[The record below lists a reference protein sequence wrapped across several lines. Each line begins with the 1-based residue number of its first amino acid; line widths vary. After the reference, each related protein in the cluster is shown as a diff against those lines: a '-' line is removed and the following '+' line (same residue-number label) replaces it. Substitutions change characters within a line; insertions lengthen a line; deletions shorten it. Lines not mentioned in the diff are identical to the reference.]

1 MSITPD
7 TPIEY
12 SDVEIAITNSLI
24 GISMNSGRISGTNEL
39 TQYFL
44 CNRIDDLITAFG
56 SLSFTLDF
64 SENDIINQIL
74 NENKDNFRTLVRDAL
89 VKAIVHSNVEI
100 GRMVDINRE
109 MRRVNT
115 KLELLMTR
123 AIDTHM
129 RNLNAQEHESEIV
142 TFEAKVSNW
151 AKVRSI
157 TIRAQYICPEC
168 GITKESKF
176 IPKYTKRCDH
186 CHCVLEFYK
195 PIQSEDTRRIVLRE
209 IIDDYS
215 THDLPSSI
223 SADIYGQTVK
233 DVSLSDKLIVTG
245 IFRSVPLEKE
255 NGKLSKQF
263 IPTIQII
270 SVKDVNDGKIEMP
283 DEALLEKFQNLE
295 SAGMLVKEV
304 IDGFAYN
311 IYKKENEK
319 KAVICSLIGSKWIG
333 QVGKGNPPMIHILFV
348 GDPDTYKST
357 IMKYISNVCDHCVL
371 ADSTTVSN
379 AGIKAIAVKMDD
391 GRWSIRAGL
400 LPEYNGGVVFL
411 DEFGDLKAEIYA
423 DLKAPMIDGVVTKH
437 VAGEEFQGKAETGI
451 LASMNPTEG
460 VYNPKDTIYE
470 NLIRL
475 EKPLITRFDGIFVFT
490 KSSPDYD
497 SGEIRKHFKI
507 CDLLPK
513 GEKLEGLLTD
523 AEIKLFLNYVRN
535 IDPKITQEAIETSN
549 DYFAELEKKGGE
561 KGGTETRAENAV
573 MKFAVALAKWHMS
586 DKVISDHVI
595 EALELYSHS
604 MSTMDLDF
612 KEGQFLTDRKLVKTA
627 DAKMQ
632 LIKDCYDILKV
643 DGYVF
648 KSELEAKVMEK
659 KVFETLLQLQSKLA
673 QMDQQGKISKK
684 NKMIKITWT

>member
-1 MSITPD
+1 MIDNETLLGVPLNNERLK
-7 TPIEY
+7 PE
-12 SDVEIAITNSLI
+12 
-24 GISMNSGRISGTNEL
+24 NEL

-44 CNRIDDLITAFG
+44 VERTDDLIQAFD
-56 SLSFTLDF
+56 SLSFDF
-64 SENDIINQIL
+64 DFNEHDIINHVL
-74 NENKDNFRTLVRDAL
+74 YENTDDFRLIVRDAI
-89 VKAIVHSNVEI
+89 VKAIVHSS
-100 GRMVDINRE
+100 VDLERVIDVARE
-109 MRRVNT
+109 MRRVGT
-115 KLELLMTR
+115 KLRISMIR
-123 AIDTHM
+123 DIDNNI
-129 RNLNAQEHESEIV
+129 RNLNAQEHESAIV

-157 TIRAQYICPEC
+157 TTRAMYKCPYCE
-168 GITKESKF
+168 ITKESKF
-176 IPKYTKRCDH
+176 VIKTRDKCDN
-186 CHCVLEFYK
+186 CHVGFEFFK
-195 PIQSEDTRRIVLRE
+195 PTESEDTRRIVLRE

-215 THDLPSSI
+215 THDLPVSI

-245 IFRSVPLEKE
+245 VFRSVPLEKE

-263 IPTIQII
+263 IPTIQVI
-270 SVKDVNDGKIEMP
+270 SVIDMNDGKIEMP
-283 DEALLEKFQNLE
+283 DDALLEKLQGYE
-295 SAGMLVKEV
+295 SAGILVNEV
-304 IDGFAYN
+304 VEGFAYN
-311 IYKKENEK
+311 IYGKKNEK

-391 GRWSIRAGL
+391 GRMSIRAGL
-400 LPEYNGGVVFL
+400 LPEYNGGNIFL
-411 DEFGDLKAEIYA
+411 DEFGDLKQDIYA
-423 DLKAPMIDGVVTKH
+423 DLKAPMIDGTVSKH
-437 VAGEEFQGKAETGI
+437 VAGEEFQGKAETGV

-460 VYNPKDTIYE
+460 VYDTSKTIYE
-470 NLIRL
+470 NIIRL

-490 KSSPDYD
+490 KSSPDYN
-497 SGEIRKHFKI
+497 SAEIRKHFRM

-513 GEKLEGLLTD
+513 GEKPKGLLTD
-523 AEIKLFLNYVRN
+523 LEIKLFLNYVRN

-573 MKFAVALAKWHMS
+573 LKFAVALAKWHMS
-586 DKVISDHVI
+586 TEVTGEHVL

-604 MSTMDLDF
+604 MKTMDLDF
-612 KEGQFLTDRKLVKTA
+612 KEGEFLTDRKLVKTA

-632 LIKDCYDILKV
+632 IIKEVYDVMK
-643 DGYVF
+643 DAKGYVF
-648 KSELEAKVMEK
+648 QEELETKIMAK
-659 KVFETLLQLQSKLA
+659 KVFESQSQLQAKLG
-673 QMDQQGKISKK
+673 QMRVQGKISMKD
-684 NKMIKITWT
+684 NMIKITWT